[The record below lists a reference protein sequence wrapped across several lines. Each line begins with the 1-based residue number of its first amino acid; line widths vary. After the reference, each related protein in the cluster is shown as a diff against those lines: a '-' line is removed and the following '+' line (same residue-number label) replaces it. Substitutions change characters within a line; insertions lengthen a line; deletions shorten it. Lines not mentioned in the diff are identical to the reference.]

1 MQCSALQRMV
11 KRTRGEKAVPGAGP
25 RCSHA
30 AGGLPPA
37 QGVPVLLC
45 RAEPDVCRLCG
56 EDLRP
61 DACSTAR
68 AAAVHG
74 ELAPGPPGQP
84 PPLLRGW
91 ESVGNQPRVYRP
103 KKHTVSSQSSCEWEQ
118 SWARGSASSTSRAGL
133 ARLVLLLTQS
143 CLLTLM
149 GVWEGG
155 NGGWLLCSKGWGS
168 HFAISVPLEVWV
180 PASAC
185 GAGVALFKKSQ
196 SWLLEASQS

>member
-1 MQCSALQRMV
+1 MQRILLDWDDNSQPILSLKKEKAEHVLRLLVMQCSALQRMV

-103 KKHTVSSQSSCEWEQ
+103 KKHTGVIAEQ
-118 SWARGSASSTSRAGL
+118 L
-133 ARLVLLLTQS
+133 
-143 CLLTLM
+143 
-149 GVWEGG
+149 
-155 NGGWLLCSKGWGS
+155 
-168 HFAISVPLEVWV
+168 
-180 PASAC
+180 
-185 GAGVALFKKSQ
+185 
-196 SWLLEASQS
+196 